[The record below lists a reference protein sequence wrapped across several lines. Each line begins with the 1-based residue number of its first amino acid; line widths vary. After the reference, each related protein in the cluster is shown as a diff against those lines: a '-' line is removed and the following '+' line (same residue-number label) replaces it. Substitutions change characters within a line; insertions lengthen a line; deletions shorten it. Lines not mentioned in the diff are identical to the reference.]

1 MKITIEL
8 DRHHER
14 LLRMYFDAVSST
26 TDKTVSMKELCEA
39 AVVTF
44 LDIYEDKLIE
54 AYELDLMHGDG
65 TTAKGLIGKE
75 KTDEYSE
82 QDTDGEAG
90 SDCR

>member
-26 TDKTVSMKELCEA
+26 TDKDVSMKEVCEA

-54 AYELDLMHGDG
+54 AYELDLMHGSG
-65 TTAKGLIGKE
+65 TAAKALMGEE
-75 KTDEYSE
+75 KANEPSE

-90 SDCR
+90 ADCR